1 MNTKTKL
8 DALTSLRFF
17 ACLMI
22 IFHHCSTTF
31 FGEITPIFS
40 IIISRLAQGVSF
52 FFILSGF
59 ILAYAYREFNKD
71 RTIFMFFK
79 ARFARIFPCY
89 IFCFLLGY
97 FLLNYNINWSTLIP
111 FIFMSQSWLPNMRY
125 YFSYN
130 AVSWSISTEFSVY
143 IVYPLLLIMLHKK
156 PKLLI
161 FISSIPLL
169 IIIFIN
175 GYFSIPWMAPDNNKL
190 IQLTGHALLY
200 INPLSRI
207 FEFSIGM
214 FLYYLWKQKNNKE
227 NYKIATVYQFISVF
241 ALIIFILC
249 PSISD
254 TFYRIYFGP
263 VVYNWST
270 LVGGF
275 AVMAAVIYFFAQ
287 DGLLSRLISNK
298 VFVTLG
304 EISFSIYMCHQ
315 IILFFSSG
323 HSSVLFRFSGG
334 INFILYFLYVILLS
348 YVIWV
353 FVETPIRKFIV
364 GGKIVH
370 RSNLMSETMKINSVF
385 SLYSIIALVGLLSI
399 SFYIHSLIR

>member
-1 MNTKTKL
+1 MNTKTRL

-22 IFHHCSTTF
+22 IFHHCSITF
-31 FGEITPIFS
+31 FGEITPFFS

-59 ILAYAYREFNKD
+59 ILAYAYREFNKE
-71 RTIFMFFK
+71 RSIFIFFK
-79 ARFARIFPCY
+79 ARFARIFPCF
-89 IFCFLLGY
+89 IFCFLLGCI
-97 FLLNYNINWSTLIP
+97 LLHYKIRFNTLIP
-111 FIFMSQSWLPNMRY
+111 FIFMVQSWIPNAHY

-130 AVSWSISTEFSVY
+130 AVSWSISTEFSFY
-143 IVYPLLLIMLHKK
+143 IVYPLLLIILHKK
-156 PKLLI
+156 PKLFVLV
-161 FISSIPLL
+161 SSIPLL
-169 IIIFIN
+169 LIIFIN

-190 IQLTGHALLY
+190 IQLIGYYLLY

-214 FLYYLWKQKNNKE
+214 FLYYLWEQKNNKQ
-227 NYKIATVYQFISVF
+227 NYKIETVCQFISVF
-241 ALIIFILC
+241 ALIIFILF
-249 PSISD
+249 PSIPD

-270 LVGGF
+270 LMGGF
-275 AVMAAVIYFFAQ
+275 AVMAAVIYFFAR
-287 DGLLSRLISNK
+287 DGLFSRLISNK
-298 VFVTLG
+298 LFVTLG

-315 IILFFSSG
+315 IILNFCIS
-323 HSSVLFRFSGG
+323 HNDVIFRFSGG
-334 INFILYFLYVILLS
+334 INFMLYFLYVILLS

-353 FVETPIRKFIV
+353 FIETPMRKFIV

-385 SLYSIIALVGLLSI
+385 SLYSIIALVALLSI